1 MKISYSLIVSPMFAF
16 LLSCST
22 TQSSLPQFDSMLMEA
37 SGQNGRACVR
47 ANDIDGYG
55 ALNHKVLSIDGGRKY
70 YLATLMP
77 GCNTVETSM
86 SALFAGGFGE
96 ICGGGRDK
104 IVTRDD
110 HCQIKHMFEFE
121 NREAAFTLYN
131 ELAEKRKE
139 MQEALKA
146 SK

>member
-1 MKISYSLIVSPMFAF
+1 MKMLYSAIASLMFVF
-16 LLSCST
+16 LTACST
-22 TQSSLPQFDSMLMEA
+22 NQGSLPQFDSMLLEA

-47 ANDIDGYG
+47 SHDIDGYG
-55 ALNHKVLSIDGGRKY
+55 TLKHRVISIDGGRKY

-86 SALFAGGFGE
+86 AALFAGGFGE

-121 NREAAFTLYN
+121 SREDAFALYD
-131 ELAEKRKE
+131 ELSEKRKE

-146 SK
+146 SE